1 MDKVIYYNDLY
12 DLYGSLLTKRQQEY
26 FQDYYFNN
34 LSFSEMAS
42 NYGVSRN
49 AVFKQVHIVLDKLE
63 EYESKLGLFNKK
75 KVILDISN
83 KIKDDNLKDVL
94 QNLF

>member
-75 KVILDISN
+75 KIILDISN